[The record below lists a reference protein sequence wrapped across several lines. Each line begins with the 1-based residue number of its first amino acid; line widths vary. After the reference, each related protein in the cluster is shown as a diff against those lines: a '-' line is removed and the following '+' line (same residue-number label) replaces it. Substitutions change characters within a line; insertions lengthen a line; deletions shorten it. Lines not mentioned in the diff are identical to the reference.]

1 MSLIC
6 QNFKLILFEN
16 KEYFYEM
23 LVLYKDLIFSSETS
37 AQFIVLIIYNI
48 FGMADKDI
56 KIFNEVNEK
65 LNFLK
70 DFEKKFFK

>member
-65 LNFLK
+65 LNFLQ